1 MRVIVASAQFPP
13 TRSGYSRVA
22 GNLAEQ
28 FRRDGHTVIPLTEPD
43 ACSRYGRVPVL
54 NSRGRRLLRE
64 GADIVQVIGPSP
76 PFSEQ
81 VVWEAHRQK
90 IPVVYALAAFAGL
103 ATFYAGPIPEAVD
116 TVYQRTVY
124 RIALRM
130 VDAAIFHTRD
140 FAESFGLVAIPW
152 TVIPLGA
159 NDPCATAPCPVRS
172 LGGADDGSLRVL
184 FTGQLRRAKGVA
196 NLIRAVGE
204 LHAGGKPVRLT
215 IVGDGPQRPRLEQ
228 MVDHLGLR
236 SLTTFKGRVDDAALH
251 AEYLSND
258 VLVLPSL
265 LGESFG
271 IVLVEAR
278 LHGLQ
283 VIASDLP
290 GVRELVREFNGQ
302 VVPPGDVGAI
312 ARALSGIERPKPEAR
327 QFNSRLAARFSWSE
341 TARQFLAVY
350 RDVLNGGRARE
361 TGPTVVGRTSG
372 ARWGDRTRSRSP
384 RRTRRRSRL
393 PRR

>member
-1 MRVIVASAQFPP
+1 MRKAAANLGRRPPEESSGSGYRARESMRVIVASAQFPP

-28 FRRDGHTVIPLTEPD
+28 FRRDGHTVIPLTEPV

-54 NSRGRRLLRE
+54 NSKGIRLLRE

-103 ATFYAGPIPEAVD
+103 ATFYSGPIPSAVD
-116 TVYQRTVY
+116 TLYQRTVY
-124 RIALRM
+124 RVALRM
-130 VDAAIFHTRD
+130 VDAAVFHTRD
-140 FAESFGLVAIPW
+140 FAESFGLSAIPW

-159 NDPCATAPCPVRS
+159 SDPCATTPYPVRS
-172 LGGADDGSLRVL
+172 FGGPDDGPLRVL
-184 FTGQLRRAKGVA
+184 FTGQLRRAKGVT
-196 NLIRAVGE
+196 NLIRSVAE
-204 LHAGGKPVRLT
+204 LHDGGKPVRLT
-215 IVGDGPQRPRLEQ
+215 IVGDGPQRPRLERL
-228 MVDHLGLR
+228 VDQLGLR
-236 SLTTFKGRVDDAALH
+236 PLTTFRGWVEDGELH
-251 AEYLSND
+251 QEYLSND

-290 GVRELVREFNGQ
+290 GVRELVHEFNGQ
-302 VVPPGDVGAI
+302 VVPPGNVP
-312 ARALSGIERPKPEAR
+312 ALAQALRGIERPKPEAR
-327 QFNSRLAARFSWSE
+327 QFNTRLAARFSWSE

-350 RDVLNGGRARE
+350 RDVLN
-361 TGPTVVGRTSG
+361 TGTKRPQS
-372 ARWGDRTRSRSP
+372 A
-384 RRTRRRSRL
+384 
-393 PRR
+393 